1 MAMLHTCGQMVKASG
16 QLDVSYLGLYRFP
29 NKGDMT
35 HPYVSEISVIY
46 ETSKPHAHI
55 TTSAWSLNRVYL

>member
-29 NKGDMT
+29 NKGEMT
-35 HPYVSEISVIY
+35 HPYVSEISMIY
-46 ETSKPHAHI
+46 ET
-55 TTSAWSLNRVYL
+55 T

>member
-1 MAMLHTCGQMVKASG
+1 MAMLHTCGQMVKILPPLFGMISKTSG

-35 HPYVSEISVIY
+35 HPYVSEISMIY
-46 ETSKPHAHI
+46 ET
-55 TTSAWSLNRVYL
+55 T